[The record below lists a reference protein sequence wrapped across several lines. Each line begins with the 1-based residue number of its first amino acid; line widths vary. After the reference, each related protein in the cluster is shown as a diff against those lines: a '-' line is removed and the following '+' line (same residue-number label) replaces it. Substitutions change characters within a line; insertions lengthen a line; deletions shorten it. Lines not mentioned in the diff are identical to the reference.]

1 MFMTSTGKST
11 APQIYD
17 IHREPRRY
25 FGRAMTLGSSIW
37 AALIAA
43 VAPALTQAQDSAL
56 TRLLVANRHAISM
69 SGGRLDG
76 RGGRLLVDEG
86 KSARFL
92 LVGEEHGVAQTP
104 AIVQAL
110 LSGLRPAGYNTFA
123 IEVSPLQGERL
134 DAIARG
140 TRASEQLDTLLATWF
155 SAVPFYTLAEERS
168 LLASAMTAQ
177 DSLPAMRIWGL
188 DYDISGDRLFLRE
201 LEALAPTSGRAAI
214 QRARELADSGFAAV
228 SRPGRPDPSKFF
240 AWSAPD
246 SIFAALRAA
255 LGSKPSARGRA
266 IVAMFERTARIN
278 RLFLSGRVYESN
290 LMRSAYLREN
300 FTKHFAA
307 ADRGGPGGP
316 GGLTPRVLFKFG
328 GSHMMRG
335 WNYTHTL
342 DIGTAATII
351 AESRGERSFNVLIL
365 GGPGSKSTRMN
376 IMTLQY
382 DAQGNAEVDED
393 NVAWLLPAVA
403 DSGWSLFD
411 MRAVRL
417 EHLRRRNQ
425 SLTPV
430 QDRFLHAYDAIVV
443 LRGSTPGTARRLEV
457 R

>member
-1 MFMTSTGKST
+1 MRPICIAIM
-11 APQIYD
+11 
-17 IHREPRRY
+17 
-25 FGRAMTLGSSIW
+25 
-37 AALIAA
+37 AALT
-43 VAPALTQAQDSAL
+43 PALLLAQDSAL
-56 TRLLVANRHAISM
+56 TRILIANRHAIRL

-76 RGGRLLVDEG
+76 RGGRMLVDEG
-86 KSARFL
+86 KSARFF

-110 LSGLRPAGYNTFA
+110 LSELRPAGYNTFA
-123 IEVSPLQGERL
+123 IEVSPLQGQRL

-140 TRASEQLDTLLATWF
+140 PRATERLDSLMATWF

-177 DSLPAMRIWGL
+177 ESLAPMRIWGL
-188 DYDISGDRLFLRE
+188 DYDVSADRLFLRE
-201 LEALAPTSGRAAI
+201 LEALAPPSGRAAV
-214 QRARELADSGFAAV
+214 QRARALADSGFAAV
-228 SRPGRPDPSKFF
+228 SRPGRPDPSKLF

-246 SIFAALRAA
+246 SIFTALRAA
-255 LGSKPSARGRA
+255 LGSKPPARGSA
-266 IVAMFERTARIN
+266 IIDAFERTARIN

-290 LMRSAYLREN
+290 LMRSGYLREN
-300 FTKHFAA
+300 FTKHFATA
-307 ADRGGPGGP
+307 SRGGV
-316 GGLTPRVLFKFG
+316 TPRVLFKFG

-376 IMTLQY
+376 IMSLQY
-382 DAQGNAEVDED
+382 DALGDAEIEDD
-393 NVAWLLPAVA
+393 NVAWLRPAVA

-417 EHLRRRNQ
+417 DYVKRRAQ
-425 SLTPV
+425 ALTPV

-443 LRGSTPGTARRLEV
+443 LKGSTPGTARRLDV

>member
-1 MFMTSTGKST
+1 MRPIRIAIM
-11 APQIYD
+11 
-17 IHREPRRY
+17 
-25 FGRAMTLGSSIW
+25 
-37 AALIAA
+37 AALT
-43 VAPALTQAQDSAL
+43 PALLLAQDSAL
-56 TRLLVANRHAISM
+56 TRLLIANRHAISLN
-69 SGGRLDG
+69 GGRLEG

-86 KSARFL
+86 KSARFF

-110 LSGLRPAGYNTFA
+110 LSELRTAGYNTFA
-123 IEVSPLQGERL
+123 IEVSPLQGGRL

-140 TRASEQLDTLLATWF
+140 SRATERLDSLMATWF

-177 DSLPAMRIWGL
+177 GSLAPMRIWGL
-188 DYDISGDRLFLRE
+188 DYDVSADRLFLRE
-201 LEALAPTSGRAAI
+201 LEALAPPSGRAAVR
-214 QRARELADSGFAAV
+214 RARELADSGFAAV
-228 SRPGRPDPSKFF
+228 SRPGRPDPSKLF

-246 SIFAALRAA
+246 SIFTALRAA

-266 IVAMFERTARIN
+266 IIDMFERTARIN
-278 RLFLSGRVYESN
+278 RLFLSGRGYESN
-290 LMRSAYLREN
+290 VMRSAYLREN
-300 FTKHFAA
+300 FTKQFAA
-307 ADRGGPGGP
+307 ADRGGGV
-316 GGLTPRVLFKFG
+316 TPRVLFKFG

-335 WNYTHTL
+335 LNYTHTL

-351 AESRGERSFNVLIL
+351 ADSRGERSFNVLIL

-376 IMTLQY
+376 IMSLQY
-382 DAQGNAEVDED
+382 DALGDAEIEDD
-393 NVAWLLPAVA
+393 NVAWLRPAVA
-403 DSGWSLFD
+403 DTGWSLFD

-417 EHLRRRNQ
+417 DYLKRRTP

-443 LRGSTPGTARRLEV
+443 LKGSTPGTARRLEV

>member
-1 MFMTSTGKST
+1 MRPVRI
-11 APQIYD
+11 AI
-17 IHREPRRY
+17 I
-25 FGRAMTLGSSIW
+25 
-37 AALIAA
+37 AALT
-43 VAPALTQAQDSAL
+43 PALLLAQDSAL
-56 TRLLVANRHAISM
+56 TRLLIANRHAISLN
-69 SGGRLDG
+69 GGRLEG

-86 KSARFL
+86 KSARFF

-104 AIVQAL
+104 TIVQAL
-110 LSGLRPAGYNTFA
+110 LSELRTAGYNTFA
-123 IEVSPLQGERL
+123 IEVSPLQGGRL

-140 TRASEQLDTLLATWF
+140 SRATERLDSLMATWF

-177 DSLPAMRIWGL
+177 GSLAPMRIWGL
-188 DYDISGDRLFLRE
+188 DYDVSADRLFLRE
-201 LEALAPTSGRAAI
+201 LEALAPPSGRAAV

-228 SRPGRPDPSKFF
+228 SRPGRPDPSKLF

-246 SIFAALRAA
+246 SIFTALRAA

-266 IVAMFERTARIN
+266 IIDMFERTARIN
-278 RLFLSGRVYESN
+278 RLFLSGRGYESN
-290 LMRSAYLREN
+290 VMRSAYLREN
-300 FTKHFAA
+300 FTKQFAA
-307 ADRGGPGGP
+307 ADRGGGV
-316 GGLTPRVLFKFG
+316 TPRVLFKFG

-335 WNYTHTL
+335 LNYTHTL

-351 AESRGERSFNVLIL
+351 ADSRGERSFNVLIL

-376 IMTLQY
+376 IMSLQY
-382 DAQGNAEVDED
+382 DALGDAEIEDD
-393 NVAWLLPAVA
+393 NVAWLRPAVA

-417 EHLRRRNQ
+417 DYLKRRTP
-425 SLTPV
+425 SLSPV

-443 LRGSTPGTARRLEV
+443 LKGSTPGTARRLEV

>member
-1 MFMTSTGKST
+1 MRPIRIAIM
-11 APQIYD
+11 A
-17 IHREPRRY
+17 
-25 FGRAMTLGSSIW
+25 TLT
-37 AALIAA
+37 
-43 VAPALTQAQDSAL
+43 PALLLAQDSAL
-56 TRLLVANRHAISM
+56 TRILIANRHAIGLN
-69 SGGRLDG
+69 GGRLDG

-86 KSARFL
+86 KSARFF

-110 LSGLRPAGYNTFA
+110 LSELRPAGYNTFA

-134 DAIARG
+134 DVIARG
-140 TRASEQLDTLLATWF
+140 SRASERLDSLMTSWF
-155 SAVPFYTLAEERS
+155 SAVPFYTLAEERA
-168 LLASAMTAQ
+168 LLSSAMTAQ
-177 DSLPAMRIWGL
+177 GTLPPMRIWGL
-188 DYDISGDRLFLRE
+188 DYDVSGDRLFLRE
-201 LEALAPTSGRAAI
+201 LEALAPASGRAAV

-228 SRPGRPDPSKFF
+228 SRPGRPDPSKLF

-246 SIFAALRAA
+246 SIFTALREA

-266 IVAMFERTARIN
+266 IIDMFERTARIN

-290 LMRSAYLREN
+290 LMRSGYLRDN

-307 ADRGGPGGP
+307 ADRN
-316 GGLTPRVLFKFG
+316 GLTPRVLFKFG

-376 IMTLQY
+376 IMSLQY
-382 DAQGNAEVDED
+382 DALGDAEIADD
-393 NVAWLLPAVA
+393 NVAWLRPAVA

-411 MRAVRL
+411 MRAVRVDYL
-417 EHLRRRNQ
+417 KRRTP

-430 QDRFLHAYDAIVV
+430 QDRFLQAYDAIVV
-443 LRGSTPGTARRLEV
+443 LKGSTPGTARRLEV

>member
-1 MFMTSTGKST
+1 MMLRMV
-11 APQIYD
+11 IC
-17 IHREPRRY
+17 
-25 FGRAMTLGSSIW
+25 L
-37 AALIAA
+37 ALLFT
-43 VAPALTQAQDSAL
+43 PALSHAQDRAL
-56 TRLLVANRHAISM
+56 TRLLIANRHPISM

-86 KSARFL
+86 KNARFF

-110 LSGLRPAGYNTFA
+110 LSELRPAGYNTFA

-134 DAIARG
+134 DALARG
-140 TRASEQLDTLLATWF
+140 PRASERLDSLMASWF
-155 SAVPFYTLAEERS
+155 SAVPFYTLAEERA
-168 LLASAMTAQ
+168 LLASAMTAHGAI
-177 DSLPAMRIWGL
+177 PAMRIWGL
-188 DYDISGDRLFLRE
+188 DYDVSADRLFLRE
-201 LEALAPTSGRAAI
+201 LEALAPASGRAAV

-228 SRPGRPDPSKFF
+228 SRPGRPDPSKLF

-246 SIFAALRAA
+246 SIFTALRAA
-255 LGSKPSARGRA
+255 LGSKPSARGSA
-266 IVAMFERTARIN
+266 IVDMLERTARIN
-278 RLFLSGRVYESN
+278 RLFLSGRGYESN
-290 LMRSAYLREN
+290 LMRSGYLREN
-300 FTKHFAA
+300 FTKHLAA
-307 ADRGGPGGP
+307 AERN
-316 GGLTPRVLFKFG
+316 GLTPRVLFKFG

-335 WNYTHTL
+335 LNYTHTL

-376 IMTLQY
+376 IMSLQY
-382 DAQGNAEVDED
+382 DGQGDAEVDD
-393 NVAWLLPAVA
+393 SNVAWLRPAVA

-417 EHLRRRNQ
+417 YYLKRRAQ

-443 LRGSTPGTARRLEV
+443 LRGSTPGTTRRLEV

>member
-1 MFMTSTGKST
+1 MRPVRI
-11 APQIYD
+11 AI
-17 IHREPRRY
+17 I
-25 FGRAMTLGSSIW
+25 
-37 AALIAA
+37 AALT
-43 VAPALTQAQDSAL
+43 PALLLAQDSAL
-56 TRLLVANRHAISM
+56 TRLLIANRHAISLN
-69 SGGRLDG
+69 GGRLEG

-86 KSARFL
+86 KSARFF

-104 AIVQAL
+104 TIVQAL
-110 LSGLRPAGYNTFA
+110 LSELRTAGYNTLA
-123 IEVSPLQGERL
+123 IEVSPLQGGRL

-140 TRASEQLDTLLATWF
+140 SRATERLDSLMATWF

-177 DSLPAMRIWGL
+177 GSLAPMRIWGL
-188 DYDISGDRLFLRE
+188 DYDVSADRLFLRE
-201 LEALAPTSGRAAI
+201 LEALAPPSGRAAV

-228 SRPGRPDPSKFF
+228 SRPGRPDPSKLF

-246 SIFAALRAA
+246 SIFTALRAA

-266 IVAMFERTARIN
+266 IIDMFELTARIN
-278 RLFLSGRVYESN
+278 RLFLSGRGYESN
-290 LMRSAYLREN
+290 VMRSAYLREN
-300 FTKHFAA
+300 FTKQFAA
-307 ADRGGPGGP
+307 ADRGGGV
-316 GGLTPRVLFKFG
+316 TPRVLFKFG

-335 WNYTHTL
+335 LNYTHTL

-351 AESRGERSFNVLIL
+351 ADSRGERSFNVLIL

-376 IMTLQY
+376 IMSLQY
-382 DAQGNAEVDED
+382 DALGDAEIEDD
-393 NVAWLLPAVA
+393 NVAWLRPAVA

-417 EHLRRRNQ
+417 DYLKRRTP
-425 SLTPV
+425 SLSPV

-443 LRGSTPGTARRLEV
+443 LKGSTPGTARRLEV

>member
-1 MFMTSTGKST
+1 MRPIRI
-11 APQIYD
+11 AI
-17 IHREPRRY
+17 I
-25 FGRAMTLGSSIW
+25 
-37 AALIAA
+37 AALT
-43 VAPALTQAQDSAL
+43 PALLLAQDSAL
-56 TRLLVANRHAISM
+56 TRLLIANRHAISLT
-69 SGGRLDG
+69 GGRLDG

-86 KSARFL
+86 KRARFF

-110 LSGLRPAGYNTFA
+110 LSELRTAGYNTFA
-123 IEVSPLQGERL
+123 IEVSPLQGGRL

-140 TRASEQLDTLLATWF
+140 SRATERLDSLMATWF

-177 DSLPAMRIWGL
+177 GSLAPMRIWGL
-188 DYDISGDRLFLRE
+188 DYDVSADRLFLRE
-201 LEALAPTSGRAAI
+201 LEALAPPSGRAAV

-228 SRPGRPDPSKFF
+228 SRPGRPDPSKLF

-246 SIFAALRAA
+246 SIFTALRAA

-266 IVAMFERTARIN
+266 IIDMFERTARIN
-278 RLFLSGRVYESN
+278 RLFLSGRGYESN

-300 FTKHFAA
+300 FTKQFAA
-307 ADRGGPGGP
+307 ADRGGGV
-316 GGLTPRVLFKFG
+316 TPRVLFKFG

-351 AESRGERSFNVLIL
+351 ADSRGERSFNVLIL

-376 IMTLQY
+376 IMSLQY
-382 DAQGNAEVDED
+382 DALGDAEIEDD
-393 NVAWLLPAVA
+393 NVAWLRPAVA

-417 EHLRRRNQ
+417 DYLKRRTP

-443 LRGSTPGTARRLEV
+443 LKGSTPGTARRLEV

>member
-1 MFMTSTGKST
+1 
-11 APQIYD
+11 
-17 IHREPRRY
+17 
-25 FGRAMTLGSSIW
+25 MTLRTSICTALV
-37 AALIAA
+37 AAITPTLA
-43 VAPALTQAQDSAL
+43 QAQDSVL
-56 TRLLVANRHAISM
+56 TRLLISNRHAISV

-86 KSARFL
+86 KSARFF

-110 LSGLRPAGYNTFA
+110 LRELRPAGYNTFA

-140 TRASEQLDTLLATWF
+140 PHASERLDALSTSWF
-155 SAVPFYTLAEERS
+155 SAVPFYSLAEERAV
-168 LLASAMTAQ
+168 LASAMTGQGA
-177 DSLPAMRIWGL
+177 LPPMRIWGL
-188 DYDISGDRLFLRE
+188 DYDVSGDRLFLRE
-201 LEALAPTSGRAAI
+201 LEALAPASGRAAV

-228 SRPGRPDPSKFF
+228 SRPGRPDPSKLF

-246 SIFAALRAA
+246 SVFTALRAA
-255 LGSKPSARGRA
+255 LGSKPPARARA
-266 IVAMFERTARIN
+266 VVDMFERTARIN

-290 LMRSAYLREN
+290 LMRSGYLREN
-300 FTKHFAA
+300 FTQHFAA
-307 ADRGGPGGP
+307 ADRGGAGS
-316 GGLTPRVLFKFG
+316 LTPRVLFKFG

-351 AESRGERSFNVLIL
+351 AESRGERAFNVLIL

-382 DAQGNAEVDED
+382 DAQGNAEVDDD
-393 NVAWLLPAVA
+393 NVAWLHPAVA

-417 EHLRRRNQ
+417 EYLRRRTP

-443 LRGSTPGTARRLEV
+443 VRGSTPGTARRLEV

>member
-1 MFMTSTGKST
+1 MRPICT
-11 APQIYD
+11 AI
-17 IHREPRRY
+17 I
-25 FGRAMTLGSSIW
+25 
-37 AALIAA
+37 AALT
-43 VAPALTQAQDSAL
+43 PALLLAQDSAL
-56 TRLLVANRHAISM
+56 TRLLIANRHAISLDE
-69 SGGRLDG
+69 GRLDG

-86 KSARFL
+86 KNARFF

-110 LSGLRPAGYNTFA
+110 LRELRPAGYNTFA

-140 TRASEQLDTLLATWF
+140 SRATERLDSLMATWF

-177 DSLPAMRIWGL
+177 GSLAPMRIWGL
-188 DYDISGDRLFLRE
+188 DYDVSADRLFLRE
-201 LEALAPTSGRAAI
+201 LEALAPPSGRAAV
-214 QRARELADSGFAAV
+214 QRAHDFADSGFAAV
-228 SRPGRPDPSKFF
+228 SRPGRPDPSKLF

-246 SIFAALRAA
+246 SIFTALRAA
-255 LGSKPSARGRA
+255 LGSKPPARGRA
-266 IVAMFERTARIN
+266 IIDMLERTARIN

-307 ADRGGPGGP
+307 ADRT
-316 GGLTPRVLFKFG
+316 GLTPRVLFKFG

-342 DIGTAATII
+342 DIGSAATII

-376 IMTLQY
+376 IMSLQY
-382 DAQGNAEVDED
+382 DAQGDAEVDD
-393 NVAWLLPAVA
+393 SNVAWLKPAVA

-417 EHLRRRNQ
+417 EYLRRRDQ
-425 SLTPV
+425 TLTPV

-443 LRGSTPGTARRLEV
+443 VRGSTPGTTRRLEV

>member
-1 MFMTSTGKST
+1 M
-11 APQIYD
+11 
-17 IHREPRRY
+17 
-25 FGRAMTLGSSIW
+25 
-37 AALIAA
+37 AAIT
-43 VAPALTQAQDSAL
+43 PALAEAQDSVL
-56 TRLLVANRHAISM
+56 TRLLIANRHAISM

-86 KSARFL
+86 KNARFF

-110 LSGLRPAGYNTFA
+110 LSELRPAGYNTFA

-140 TRASEQLDTLLATWF
+140 PRASERLDSLMSSWF
-155 SAVPFYTLAEERS
+155 SAVPFYTLAEERA
-168 LLASAMTAQ
+168 LLASAMTGQ
-177 DSLPAMRIWGL
+177 GSLPAMRIWGL

-201 LEALAPTSGRAAI
+201 LEALAPPPGRAAV
-214 QRARELADSGFAAV
+214 QRARARADSGFASV
-228 SRPGRPDPSKFF
+228 SRPGRPDPSKLF

-246 SIFAALRAA
+246 SIFTALRAA
-255 LGSKPSARGRA
+255 LGNRSPARAHA
-266 IVAMFERTARIN
+266 IVDMFERTARIN

-290 LMRSAYLREN
+290 LMRSGYLREN
-300 FTKHFAA
+300 FSKHFAA
-307 ADRGGPGGP
+307 ADRAS
-316 GGLTPRVLFKFG
+316 LTPRVLFKFG

-376 IMTLQY
+376 ILSLQY
-382 DAQGNAEVDED
+382 DAQRDAEVDDD
-393 NVAWLLPAVA
+393 NVAWLRPAVA

-417 EHLRRRNQ
+417 EYLRRRTP

-443 LRGSTPGTARRLEV
+443 IRGSTGGTARWLEV